1 MSKKERPQQEKE
13 EDPQEMLHGS
23 VGQDSPIEHLGEETE
38 MMEEKEGEVKEAHHP
53 LPEETRKSETMG
65 RS

>member
-1 MSKKERPQQEKE
+1 
-13 EDPQEMLHGS
+13 MLHGL
-23 VGQDSPIEHLGEETE
+23 VGQDSPIEHLGEEAEMTE
-38 MMEEKEGEVKEAHHP
+38 TKEGEEVEEAHHP